1 MSNTAALLDKVKV
14 KRSLPSDMALA
25 ARIGVSRSIV
35 SEWRKG
41 SKFPSE
47 DHVCALAQMAG
58 EDAGQWLVLT
68 QADKT
73 TGPAHRAWVDL
84 ARKFGAAAALAV
96 VALLPQGNA
105 QASAQVSL
113 NDSPHYALCE
123 KVRRGLRRL
132 AAAVGPFRPAFAA

>member
-1 MSNTAALLDKVKV
+1 MSHTATLLDKARA
-14 KRSLPSDMALA
+14 KRSIPSDMALA
-25 ARIGVSRSIV
+25 ARLGVSRSIV

-47 DHVCALAQMAG
+47 DHVCALAAMAG

-84 ARKFGAAAALAV
+84 ARRFGAAAALAV
-96 VALLPQGNA
+96 VALLPTGNA
-105 QASAQVSL
+105 SAMTADL
-113 NDSPHYALCE
+113 NSFKPYALCE
-123 KVRRGLRRL
+123 VSLSAALPQPSAPVSLR
-132 AAAVGPFRPAFAA
+132 